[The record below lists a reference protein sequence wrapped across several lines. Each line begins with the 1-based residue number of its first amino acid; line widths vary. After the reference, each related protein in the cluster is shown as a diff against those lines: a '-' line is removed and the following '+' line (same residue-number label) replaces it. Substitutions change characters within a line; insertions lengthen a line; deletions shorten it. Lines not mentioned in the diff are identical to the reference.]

1 MNDNP
6 ARGLLAALIPGAIL
20 DVLGLLAIL
29 NFSLNN
35 DSTSLYIGIGIL
47 LLGGG
52 LMAARL
58 MAWQRDNAG
67 RK

>member
-6 ARGLLAALIPGAIL
+6 ARGLLMALIPGAIL

-29 NFSLNN
+29 NSSLNN

-52 LMAARL
+52 LMAVRL
-58 MAWQRDNAG
+58 MAWQRDNVG